1 MQESKQDKSEEI
13 GFYNRWAE
21 SATYVE
27 YGHFTPFG
35 HNSIIRAFNKIAG
48 RERLSGGHKA
58 IDLGCGGGGFTRR
71 FFRSALSE
79 CFGLDISFGL
89 ISAASA
95 YGSNVRFLV
104 GDMENLCL
112 KDDCFDL
119 VVFSGV
125 LHHFPDAGAIFK
137 EAYRILK
144 KGGCVLAFDPN
155 IRNPFMWL
163 YRDPASPFCA
173 KRNKTDNEI
182 PLPAE
187 KVVRAMKMTGLNNL
201 CAQSIGGV
209 TFKYVESR
217 LGRFLLPC
225 YNLFEATL
233 GASLLA
239 KKFGSFMIYYGE
251 KS

>member
-1 MQESKQDKSEEI
+1 MQKEKQDKSEEI
-13 GFYNRWAE
+13 EFYDRWSE
-21 SATYVE
+21 SNTYVE

-35 HNSIIRAFNKIAG
+35 HNSIIRTFNKFVG
-48 RERLSGGHKA
+48 QRLSRGHKV
-58 IDLGCGGGGFTRR
+58 IDLGCGGGAFTRR
-71 FFRSALSE
+71 FFRDAASE

-89 ISAASA
+89 IQAASG
-95 YGSNVRFLV
+95 YSSNVRFLV

-112 KDDCFDL
+112 KNDCFDL

-125 LHHFPDAGAIFK
+125 LHHFPNITAILR

-144 KGGCVLAFDPN
+144 KGGCVLSYDPN

-163 YRDPASPFCA
+163 YRNPASPFCA
-173 KRNKTDNEI
+173 KGNKTDNERL
-182 PLPAE
+182 LPSGE
-187 KVVRAMKMTGLNNL
+187 VVGAMEISGLKNV
-201 CAQSIGGV
+201 CAKSIGGV

-225 YNLFEATL
+225 YNLFEAAFGMSCL
-233 GASLLA
+233 AS
-239 KKFGSFMIYYGE
+239 KFGSFMIYYGE